1 MITETTVNETKT
13 TIFKTKS
20 SAEYS
25 YDDKTGA
32 VFPVNEVL
40 KKAIDLCSKFSLKDV
55 QAQLIKEY
63 PKISVDGALKFIERW
78 RKTYG
83 GFYSSASENN
93 GIRKNLES
101 IKSIKPEDLKEQF
114 LRSPNMARQL
124 ILNVTESCNLRCKYC
139 IYSDNYKYTREF
151 SKNVMTLETGK
162 KAIDCFFKL
171 NEKLA
176 SRNPGKKI
184 SIGFYGGEPLLFFST
199 IDKLIQYAR
208 KNTPL
213 RLSFHITTNGM
224 LLNDEVADFIVKNE
238 ILLAISLDGDKE
250 NHDRNRVMVNGCG
263 SFDIVYNNIKRFSE
277 RHSDYVERFGY
288 VCIYDWKTDLE
299 AVERFFE
306 DNRLNVMFVDAVLYG
321 SDEDNYYDRFTEREK
336 KRFIKQNN
344 HMKKRFTNNL
354 MNRKKPSIFSLRYL
368 TSQYLSSLIHFRVF
382 DKRMKMIPFTGA
394 CVPGMKI
401 NVRTDGIFDI
411 CERANATMPI
421 GNVETGLDWNAI
433 ANIIRKY
440 NSALGDKCLSCPITK
455 MCEFCYGDGSSMKNA
470 SFLFPEDRCEFIQK
484 YRVVALS
491 WLYSILET
499 NPNAFDWL
507 MDFLRRPEREYYF

>member
-20 SAEYS
+20 SAEYI

-32 VFPVNEVL
+32 RFPVNEVL
-40 KKAIDLCSKFSLKDV
+40 KKAIDLCSKFSLKEV

-63 PKISVDGALKFIERW
+63 QKISVDGALKFIERW

-93 GIRKNLES
+93 EIRKNLES
-101 IKSIKPEDLKEQF
+101 IKSIKPEDLKDQF
-114 LRSPNMARQL
+114 LRSPHLARQL
-124 ILNVTESCNLRCKYC
+124 ILNVTEDCNLRCKYC
-139 IYSDNYKYTREF
+139 IYSDNYKLTRKP

-162 KAIDCFFKL
+162 KAIDYFFKL

-184 SIGFYGGEPLLFFST
+184 SIGFYGGEPLLSLST
-199 IDKLIQYAR
+199 IDKLVQYAQ

-213 RLSFHITTNGM
+213 HLSFHMTTNGM
-224 LLNDEVADFIVKNE
+224 LLNDEVADFIVKNK
-238 ILLAISLDGDKE
+238 IMLAISLDGDKE
-250 NHDRNRVMVNGCG
+250 NHDRNRVTVNGRG
-263 SFDIVYNNIKRFSE
+263 SFDIVYNNIKRFLE
-277 RHSDYVERFGY
+277 RHSDYAERFGF
-288 VCIYDWKTDLE
+288 VCVYDWNIDLE

-306 DNRLNVMFVDAVLYG
+306 DNRLNVMFVDSVLYSSG
-321 SDEDNYYDRFTEREK
+321 EGNYYDRFTEREK

-344 HMKKRFTNNL
+344 HMRKKFTNNL
-354 MNRKKPSIFSLRYL
+354 MNRKTPTLFSLRYL
-368 TSQYLSSLIHFRVF
+368 NAQYLSIFIHLRVF

-394 CVPGMKI
+394 CMPGIKI
-401 NVRTDGIFDI
+401 SVRSDGIFDM
-411 CERANATMPI
+411 CERVNATMPI

-440 NSALGDKCLSCPITK
+440 TSALGDKCLSCPFTR
-455 MCEFCYGDGSSMKNA
+455 MCEFCYGDGNSMRNT
-470 SFLFPEDRCEFIQK
+470 SFLFPEDRCKFIQK
-484 YRVVALS
+484 CRADALS

-499 NPNAFDWL
+499 DPNAFDWL
-507 MDFLRRPEREYYF
+507 TDYLKRPEGEYFF